1 MKLAYVILSL
11 MLSLNVNAGSLE
23 ILNSSEIGTVAH
35 LSHDFGT
42 VWVQQRVSQVFNV
55 RNKGPGTLTF
65 KEAYVYGGD
74 FSARHNC
81 PLNLMP
87 EQRCS
92 FEISYWP
99 MFEGFSSGRFVL
111 EFVEEQLVVDLWG
124 RAQRM

>member
-1 MKLAYVILSL
+1 MRLAFVILSL
-11 MLSLNVNAGSLE
+11 FLSLDVYAGSLE
-23 ILNSSEIGTVAH
+23 VQNLSETSTAAH

-42 VWVQQRVSQVFNV
+42 VWVQQRVSRVFNI

-81 PLNLMP
+81 PPNLLP

-111 EFVEEQLVVDLWG
+111 EFVEEQLIVDLWG